1 MTQKQFL
8 SRIVTVIDFFLCG
21 IDLNRE
27 EDLKCEH
34 SKEYSER
41 LYWKA
46 MSMSPVCL
54 PASSSWSMG
63 FLIFATVRLR
73 NSRWR
78 FTGDFWGSG
87 PWRGMA
93 TCYNI
98 TSMLDSTIE
107 SNMIIYQYGLL
118 KSNILWN
125 IHMNY
130 LSMIYIYIW
139 LLLTTMIFDISYCFP
154 TIFLR
159 QSPWILDSSYSWEIL
174 FLCVDSLHRLMLL
187 ISHTRSS

>member
-1 MTQKQFL
+1 M
-8 SRIVTVIDFFLCG
+8 IDFFLCG

-34 SKEYSER
+34 SKNTVRDCTER
-41 LYWKA
+41 
-46 MSMSPVCL
+46 PCQCL
-54 PASSSWSMG
+54 QSVYPLSSSWSMG
-63 FLIFATVRLR
+63 FSIFATVRLR

-118 KSNILWN
+118 NSNIFCN

-130 LSMIYIYIW
+130 LSMIYIYVW